1 MRKGR
6 GSFFETAWLSD
17 RLRGETWGGLCP
29 DIMVGDQGARTAS
42 LTQRT
47 FHFDTCC
54 LFSVRATRPTE
65 KAYASA
71 RVNRKQNEVTVLCC
85 VVLCV
90 SLSQHALC
98 DAMCYLTIGA
108 TDFPMSTCL

>member
-1 MRKGR
+1 
-6 GSFFETAWLSD
+6 
-17 RLRGETWGGLCP
+17 
-29 DIMVGDQGARTAS
+29 MVGDQGARTAS

-85 VVLCV
+85 VFLYHNMRYVMLFVISPLEQQTFRCQLV
-90 SLSQHALC
+90 FEKIC
-98 DAMCYLTIGA
+98 C
-108 TDFPMSTCL
+108 